1 MAKLLDK
8 LIIIDLEATCWEDGN
23 YNRPDRQQSEIIEVG
38 IAVYNIL
45 KHEIEVNES
54 IIIKPQFSK
63 ISDFCTKL
71 TTLTQNDVDKG
82 VSLDDACRKLAEY
95 GANGQRTW
103 ASWGDYD
110 RTQLER
116 ECKLKQIKFP
126 FGKTHLNLKNLFSI
140 LMQTN
145 RECSVSDALRK
156 FKLDF
161 EGTQHRGID
170 DSKNIARIFKELM
183 GLNLNDN

>member
-8 LIIIDLEATCWEDGN
+8 LIIVDLEATCWEDGN
-23 YNRPDRQQSEIIEVG
+23 FNRPDHQQSEIIEVG
-38 IAVYNIL
+38 VAVFDYN
-45 KHEIEVNES
+45 KGEITANES
-54 IIIKPQFSK
+54 IIVRPQFSR

-82 VSLDDACRKLAEY
+82 VSLDEACAKLTEY
-95 GANGQRTW
+95 GANGKRTW

-116 ECKLKQIKFP
+116 ECKSKQIRYP
-126 FGKTHLNLKNLFSI
+126 FGKTHLNIKNLFAI
-140 LMQTN
+140 WMEMD

-156 FKLDF
+156 LNMKFD
-161 EGTQHRGID
+161 GTEHRGID
-170 DSKNIARIFKELM
+170 DARNIARIYKEYY
-183 GLNLNDN
+183 